1 MLIPTTCGTGSEG
14 NGFAVFTNPETGD
27 KKSLRSPAIV
37 AKASIV
43 DPENMMTMPKK
54 VLASVGFDALC
65 HCMEAYTARKAQ
77 PFTDA
82 LCMYAIPLI
91 VGNLVDLYHGKESR
105 EAWEAMSIASTIG
118 GMVINTAG
126 VTLAHA
132 MEHPV
137 SGLKNVTHGAGLAA
151 ITPYAIAASWEGN
164 RFKYGKLSRMLG
176 GYTAE
181 DCAEKVRTLLRE
193 LDLNITLED
202 LGVTE
207 GDIPWLTQNC
217 FKVSKANIDNNPTM
231 LAEEDVAEIYRRAL
245 HGESLN
251 LARTA

>member
-1 MLIPTTCGTGSEG
+1 
-14 NGFAVFTNPETGD
+14 
-27 KKSLRSPAIV
+27 
-37 AKASIV
+37 
-43 DPENMMTMPKK
+43 
-54 VLASVGFDALC
+54 
-65 HCMEAYTARKAQ
+65 
-77 PFTDA
+77 
-82 LCMYAIPLI
+82 
-91 VGNLVDLYHGKESR
+91 
-105 EAWEAMSIASTIG
+105 
-118 GMVINTAG
+118 
-126 VTLAHA
+126 
-132 MEHPV
+132 
-137 SGLKNVTHGAGLAA
+137 
-151 ITPYAIAASWEGN
+151 
-164 RFKYGKLSRMLG
+164 MLG

-231 LAEEDVAEIYRRAL
+231 LAEEDVAEIYQRAL